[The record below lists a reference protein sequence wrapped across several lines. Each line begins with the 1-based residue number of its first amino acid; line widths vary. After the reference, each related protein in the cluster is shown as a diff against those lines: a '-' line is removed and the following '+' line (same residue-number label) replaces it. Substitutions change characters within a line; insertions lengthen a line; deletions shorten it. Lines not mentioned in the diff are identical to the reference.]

1 MKPGNLGWQ
10 NDEDQIARLYY
21 LAISFDKWEDGSDVD
36 SEISTL
42 IKSSGDPFLWF
53 KNHTGMKVNDFL
65 DWINAKGMSKNI
77 ENYSNIKTKLV
88 TLVKETVQ
96 DNSNRGSLDDLIP
109 KNVRDIVYEIEN
121 PVTQTYLDYKRDVFT
136 RGLLPWYF
144 QDDAIKEDN
153 NRSFMVHTILH
164 MNEDGKSK
172 INSNVFDITLQ
183 VAMEILNYNNIYCS
197 EIFRMALNSTGSRK
211 DTNSNPHVDHMHS
224 HKVLMVYLSNSE
236 GNTLVCGEKY
246 GKDSNG
252 TLGGSAVYPGF
263 TIKGEKSLNVIAE
276 IKPTEDRT
284 VIFDGLQYH
293 CHKFPPTGE
302 NRFVLIVTFN
312 DGEST
317 EVGYQIKDKERVSS
331 RPHSTHL
338 KVNLN

>member
-1 MKPGNLGWQ
+1 MKPGNLEWQ

-21 LAISFDKWEDGSDVD
+21 LAISFDNWEYGLDVD

-42 IKSSGDPFLWF
+42 INGSGDPFLWF

-65 DWINAKGMSKNI
+65 DWINAKGIRKNI
-77 ENYSNIKTKLV
+77 ENYSNMKTKLV
-88 TLVKETVQ
+88 TSTKEIVQ

-144 QDDAIKEDN
+144 QDDAINEDK

-172 INSNVFDITLQ
+172 INSHVFDITLQ

-211 DTNSNPHVDHMHS
+211 DINSNPHVDHMHN
-224 HKVLMVYLSNSE
+224 HKVLMVYLSNNE
-236 GNTLVCGEKY
+236 GNTLVCDEKY
-246 GKDSNG
+246 GKDSND
-252 TLGGSAVYPGF
+252 TLGGSSVYPGF
-263 TIKGEKSLNVIAE
+263 TIEGEKTLNVIAE

-293 CHKFPPTGE
+293 CHKFPPAGE
-302 NRFVLIVTFN
+302 SRFVLIVTFN
-312 DGEST
+312 DEEST
-317 EVGYQIKDKERVSS
+317 GVGYQIKDKERVSS
-331 RPHSTHL
+331 RPHSTRL